1 MPGGAAK
8 PPATG
13 QDERQVAAVREV
25 VRRLPW
31 GEWAKLRNPEWRL
44 TPADADEVQAA
55 ICKAMASTG
64 ITLDQVAAIGQ
75 AALSEA
81 QSDQP
86 ITYVTNAFTKHLARR
101 VRALAVEPLA
111 DNPLPLLGTAK
122 SQVSAPKPAKPGKGA
137 GSEPDEVATAKPV
150 LPACSTCRA
159 EEGETYPSARTVTG
173 ADGREQRCPDCL
185 PPAVA

>member
-1 MPGGAAK
+1 MPGGTAK

-44 TPADADEVQAA
+44 TPVDADAVQGA
-55 ICKAMASTG
+55 ICEAMASTG

-86 ITYVTNAFTKHLARR
+86 VTYVTNAFTKHLTRR
-101 VRALAVEPLA
+101 LRALAVEPLA
-111 DNPLPLLGTAK
+111 DNPLPLLATAK
-122 SQVSAPKPAKPGKGA
+122 PQASAPKPAKSGKDAAA
-137 GSEPDEVATAKPV
+137 GPDEAAPTKPV
-150 LPACSTCRA
+150 LPACPTCEAR
-159 EEGETYPSARTVTG
+159 EGEGLGGRTVVG
-173 ADGREQRCPDCL
+173 DDGRHRPCPDCR
-185 PPAVA
+185 PAAA